1 VLAWFVRGSP
11 ASPLRKVVITMSD
24 NFWER
29 DYVIEHLRVCPG
41 DYEFLESLRTLGD
54 DVYSDIVGL
63 NDIEYNLY
71 LNSRAVGRDHTWSL
85 RYCLDP
91 ELMCLFCERLRG
103 YEEVELATC
112 YDCSTK
118 AALRG

>member
-1 VLAWFVRGSP
+1 MDFAEAVRLSNYQRE
-11 ASPLRKVVITMSD
+11 LFIMSD

-29 DYVIEHLRVCPG
+29 DYVIEHLRVCP
-41 DYEFLESLRTLGD
+41 DDREFLESLRTLGD
-54 DVYSDIVGL
+54 DVYSDVVGL
-63 NDIEYNLY
+63 NDISYNLY
-71 LNSRAVGRDHTWSL
+71 LESRAIGRDHTWSL

-112 YDCSTK
+112 YECSTK